1 MVVEVGGGGVFM
13 SLYVSVCVFACV
25 CVCVSVSGWVLLMC
39 RVRLWKW
46 GDTVGDLTTGT
57 RRPELGTSILC
68 DHPHHQ

>member
-1 MVVEVGGGGVFM
+1 MVVEVKGGYVCNSPCVCLSV
-13 SLYVSVCVFACV
+13 SLRVCV
-25 CVCVSVSGWVLLMC
+25 CVCEWVVLLMC

-57 RRPELGTSILC
+57 RRLALATSILC